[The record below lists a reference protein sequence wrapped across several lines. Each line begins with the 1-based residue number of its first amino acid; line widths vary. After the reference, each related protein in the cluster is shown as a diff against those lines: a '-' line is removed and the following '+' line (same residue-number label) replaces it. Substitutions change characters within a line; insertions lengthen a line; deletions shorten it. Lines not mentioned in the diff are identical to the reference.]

1 MRLLK
6 DGERHRVRF
15 VLNGEPVEGLAE
27 PRMLLTDFIRH
38 EIGATGTHV
47 GCEHGICGA
56 CTIRL
61 DGRAVRACLM
71 LAVQAEG
78 KRIETV
84 EGLAAPDAPL
94 STLQLA
100 FHRNFALQCGYCTPG
115 FLMTLTDFL
124 ERNPEP
130 IRSGD
135 PSGAERQ
142 PMPMHRLCRDRG
154 CCPRSRARNAR
165 ATHAQSRRL
174 QVRALVVREFGPIS
188 SHHIEEVPDP
198 VAGEHDVLIEVKAI
212 GLNFPDTL
220 MLQGKYQTRPDRPF
234 VPGRDAS
241 GVVVAVGRNVSRV
254 KTGDRV
260 IAQVTTG
267 AFAEKL
273 AAPQARCFR
282 IPDGLDFVS
291 AAGMVTI
298 YNTAYVAVVI
308 RGQVK
313 RGETVLVT
321 GASGGV
327 GLATVQVAK
336 AKGARV
342 LAGVTSKEKGQVA
355 LASGADALIDLS
367 AADLRESLRQQ
378 VFALTDNRGV
388 DAVFDPVGGDVFDA
402 ALRAVAYAGRMV
414 IIGFASGRIP
424 EVKGH
429 YVLLKNIAVVGA
441 PLDIHF
447 KMEPQVMDA
456 AVADLFRMYE
466 RGEIK
471 PEIMAIYPLGEIHK
485 AMDLDRRTPG
495 QRQDRSDHKCGMRPA
510 SRSSTSDR
518 SSEDCCGC
526 RA

>member
-1 MRLLK
+1 M
-6 DGERHRVRF
+6 
-15 VLNGEPVEGLAE
+15 
-27 PRMLLTDFIRH
+27 
-38 EIGATGTHV
+38 
-47 GCEHGICGA
+47 
-56 CTIRL
+56 
-61 DGRAVRACLM
+61 
-71 LAVQAEG
+71 
-78 KRIETV
+78 
-84 EGLAAPDAPL
+84 
-94 STLQLA
+94 
-100 FHRNFALQCGYCTPG
+100 
-115 FLMTLTDFL
+115 
-124 ERNPEP
+124 
-130 IRSGD
+130 
-135 PSGAERQ
+135 
-142 PMPMHRLCRDRG
+142 
-154 CCPRSRARNAR
+154 
-165 ATHAQSRRL
+165 
-174 QVRALVVREFGPIS
+174 
-188 SHHIEEVPDP
+188 
-198 VAGEHDVLIEVKAI
+198 
-212 GLNFPDTL
+212 
-220 MLQGKYQTRPDRPF
+220 QGKYQTRPDRPF

-241 GVVVAVGRNVSRV
+241 GVAVAVGRNVSRV
-254 KTGDRV
+254 KAGDRV

-282 IPDGLDFVS
+282 IPDSLDFVS

-308 RGQVK
+308 RGRVK

-456 AVADLFRMYE
+456 AVADIFRMYE
-466 RGEIK
+466 NGRDQARDHGESIRSVRFTRPWTSLSHARSK
-471 PEIMAIYPLGEIHK
+471 ARSFSPQMRHK
-485 AMDLDRRTPG
+485 AGVPQLYIRSISRGLLRLPRLNSPRRSAAYG
-495 QRQDRSDHKCGMRPA
+495 
-510 SRSSTSDR
+510 
-518 SSEDCCGC
+518 
-526 RA
+526 